1 MYKYRETFAN
11 LRENVADLK
20 KLYHQHICEMAM
32 RLEKQEKRRKLLYS
46 LKIIRSKDEM
56 IKQLKNGMQ
65 N

>member
-1 MYKYRETFAN
+1 MYKYRETIAN

-20 KLYHQHICEMAM
+20 KLNHQHICEM

-46 LKIIRSKDEM
+46 SKIIRSKDEM
-56 IKQLKNGMQ
+56 IKQLKNGMR